1 MSTIPSDSSRIVKC
15 FEQKILTRF
24 TRLLGIYHI
33 ATFVW
38 PPKTL
43 SSLGKQ
49 LKEPC
54 LFHGWDVGLKKIKE
68 LLQATS
74 NNANYLTL
82 VMKKKPKVF
91 IKWTSEEFNWRH
103 FDCLFIFVKYLL
115 CLCLLW
121 SHPNLS
127 KTHKNCFPSS
137 NSLLQT

>member
-1 MSTIPSDSSRIVKC
+1 MFWTKNSNQVYQTPGNLSHCYFCLASQNAFLTWKANKGALPFSWVRCRI
-15 FEQKILTRF
+15 E
-24 TRLLGIYHI
+24 
-33 ATFVW
+33 
-38 PPKTL
+38 
-43 SSLGKQ
+43 
-49 LKEPC
+49 E
-54 LFHGWDVGLKKIKE
+54 IKE